1 MIFKSVLAAVC
12 GGALV
17 LLISYARSKLKEK
30 KWR

>member
-17 LLISYARSKLKEK
+17 LLISYAKRKLKGK
-30 KWR
+30 K